1 MLRSCFGAQLVVEDD
16 EPDLILLHILTY
28 LLELALADEGHRVRL
43 LQTLDKA
50 HDGANPCRTG

>member
-1 MLRSCFGAQLVVEDD
+1 M
-16 EPDLILLHILTY
+16 LLHILTY

-50 HDGANPCRTG
+50 HDGTNPCRTG